1 MRTGNA
7 QTGATEDCPDNTGD
21 GIINVADILNLLS
34 KFGSVDDRV
43 DVNKDGAVN
52 VEDLLKVLGRFGS
65 TCVPAPVSSVCAD
78 GLLLGVSFL
87 NEAEDFSGNGGV
99 VTYISAAG
107 KRTIVSVPGTV
118 IPEIGSTG
126 VHFDGDGDY
135 LTVKE
140 GTDSYELDGMFS
152 VSFWFT
158 KEACTGGI
166 YEYMF
171 SHHERVDA
179 AMWDFPYLDIYLGCE
194 SAGGGGSTLGGSVI
208 RYWMRDTDGTEAM
221 VGAQCATAFAQ
232 SALTTCHAECR
243 STGHWLTPEISTISL
258 GAHAGPPNLYPSKLV
273 TTALRDL
280 TCVLLISTWVDISL
294 VVIPSSIFLFEDGER
309 VPDLQYGFYG
319 SLAEAD
325 NAADP
330 LPSSLSTPFA
340 AGGRQTNIFDFG
352 IGACERHLFRSLQ
365 LCVLSCASE
374 STLPSARHTHRGSR
388 RPQQPA
394 ALFRPHCAAE
404 DLQRAAV
411 GLAGAL
417 PLLLR
422 RGRRQRR
429 VAGGRGLWLRW

>member
-1 MRTGNA
+1 MGPSLNLLFLITAMRTGNA

-65 TCVPAPVSSVCAD
+65 TCVPAPSVCAD

-221 VGAQCATAFAQ
+221 VDWPLAD
-232 SALTTCHAECR
+232 
-243 STGHWLTPEISTISL
+243 
-258 GAHAGPPNLYPSKLV
+258 AGNFDDI
-273 TTALRDL
+273 T
-280 TCVLLISTWVDISL
+280 STWVDISL

-352 IGACERHLFRSLQ
+352 IDIHIGGRADHNNQRHYFGHIAQLRIYSEPLSASQARCLFSSGEAVVSAASLAAGD
-365 LCVLSCASE
+365 CGCAGEDGGICCMAMSAVCLSCAQCCTAE
-374 STLPSARHTHRGSR
+374 QYCAENPGEVDCPAVRG
-388 RPQQPA
+388 
-394 ALFRPHCAAE
+394 
-404 DLQRAAV
+404 
-411 GLAGAL
+411 
-417 PLLLR
+417 
-422 RGRRQRR
+422 
-429 VAGGRGLWLRW
+429 